1 MPTPNERDI
10 ATAKDIDEG
19 TFGHEPNWIA
29 LRLSVYRE
37 SIIASEREAAAKG
50 YTIRPELE
58 KLGIS
63 DPDDPDVCLY
73 DDKGEWVAT
82 VRDYE
87 TANLIRSLILS
98 GQSASPKEELHSP
111 GEVVIYASGDPC
123 PRCGTPLGRVGLNSD
138 NWHIV
143 CPHCPADFGD
153 ANGPD
158 GKAHNDGM
166 SPEVITYYEQAEK
179 DEYPEPVT
187 PLQEARD
194 RGDRLGELLYQA
206 QSVIEFYAT
215 PPPLTASGKP
225 QRACDMQA
233 YEVLHRLVE
242 ARAALAAEGK
252 L

>member
-1 MPTPNERDI
+1 MPTPNEQDEEVYALLLSNKGRCADL
-10 ATAKDIDEG
+10 AT
-19 TFGHEPNWIA
+19 
-29 LRLSVYRE
+29 YRE
-37 SIIASEREAAAKG
+37 EIIASEREAAADRLEALRPTALRLGG
-50 YTIRPELE
+50 Y
-58 KLGIS
+58 
-63 DPDDPDVCLY
+63 DVIAI
-73 DDKGEWVAT
+73 DSGK
-82 VRDYE
+82 
-87 TANLIRSLILS
+87 TAVLS

-194 RGDRLGELLYQA
+194 RGNEDHWLEELLA
-206 QSVIEFYAT
+206 RSTSVIGGLKIKALMLE
-215 PPPLTASGKP
+215 
-225 QRACDMQA
+225 QQ
-233 YEVLHRLVE
+233 YEELRKRVDPYPANLIAQHYE

-252 L
+252 AP